1 MMRALDGVLVVALEQ
16 AVAAPYCT
24 SRLADAGA
32 RVVKIERA
40 EGDFARGYDAV
51 AKGQASYFVWLNRGK
66 ESLVADIKDDADAA
80 LLHRVLAKADV
91 FVQNLMPG
99 AAARA
104 GFGSDALRRR
114 HPKLICVDISGYGD
128 EGPYAAMKSYD
139 MLVQAETGLASITG
153 GPDAPGRVGVSVCDI
168 AAGMYAHQAI
178 LEALIKRART
188 NEGASIKVS
197 LFDGMADWMAVPL
210 LHFDYAGKAPAR
222 VGLAH
227 PSVAPYSAFESADG
241 TPIVISVQND
251 REWADFC
258 AGVLGEPPLPQF
270 ATNILRVQNR
280 AALDAHIA
288 AAFKR
293 RPRADLVERLRQ
305 SRIAFGE
312 VNDVAAF
319 SAHPQLRRVNVATAN
334 GPVAIPA
341 PPPIVDGV
349 RAPALGRVPGIGE
362 HSAAIR
368 AEFA

>member
-1 MMRALDGVLVVALEQ
+1 MSGALDGILVLSLEQ

-32 RVVKIERA
+32 RVVKLERP

-66 ESLVADIKDDADAA
+66 QSLVADIKNAGDAA
-80 LLHRVLAKADV
+80 LLHRILAKADV

-104 GFGSDALRRR
+104 GFGTQDLRKKY
-114 HPKLICVDISGYGD
+114 PKLIVVDISGYGD

-178 LEALIKRART
+178 LEALIARGRT
-188 NEGASIKVS
+188 GEGRSIKVS

-210 LHFDYAGKAPAR
+210 LHHDYGGKAPGR

-227 PSVAPYSAFESADG
+227 PSVAPYSAFVSSDAI
-241 TPIVISVQND
+241 PIVISVQND
-251 REWADFC
+251 REWGDFC
-258 AGVLGEPPLPQF
+258 AHVLEETGRPEF
-270 ATNILRVQNR
+270 ATNVLRVKNR

-288 AAFKR
+288 AAFGKH
-293 RPRADLVERLRQ
+293 PRETLVARLRKGK
-305 SRIAFGE
+305 IAFGE
-312 VNDVAAF
+312 LNDVARF
-319 SAHPQLRRVNVATAN
+319 SKHPQLRRVEIDTPN
-334 GPVAIPA
+334 GKVAIPA
-341 PPPIVDGV
+341 PPPVIDGV
-349 RAPALGRVPGIGE
+349 RAPALGRVPAVGE
-362 HSAAIR
+362 HDAAIR